1 MFHINSSYKMIKVH
15 LYAIFCLYIYI
26 RTGCARKKTHFKCI
40 YKIANDYSIFLKINL
55 TTHNYICGQI
65 SKYEVCILNI
75 H

>member
-1 MFHINSSYKMIKVH
+1 MHIQGVP
-15 LYAIFCLYIYI
+15 
-26 RTGCARKKTHFKCI
+26 KKERHFKYI
-40 YKIANDYSIFLKINL
+40 DKIANNYYIFFKFEL